1 MAQEHSAVQQFKIK
15 LTLTRNNR
23 MICQDME
30 VIIRTWK
37 NRILDYTRTF
47 EEMERTLHT
56 DFAIT
61 NKHEVSLTKYQKHHN
76 YKRIDFSPNL
86 MATPQ
91 KNVCHTHLKF
101 KTFFST
107 LSHHIL

>member
-1 MAQEHSAVQQFKIK
+1 
-15 LTLTRNNR
+15 

-61 NKHEVSLTKYQKHHN
+61 NKHEVSLTKTDFAITNNHEVSLTKYQKHHN